1 MLYTYTLYVS
11 PKGKVFQLFWS
22 KTGTDFDHSVLRLCI
37 VSRLLPFWEEK
48 RDISRVSWAA
58 HSTKTKTF
66 DVYPPP
72 HPPPRDWTVDKDSN
86 SIKGQSKKSDSLN
99 FLDSHD
105 NLNIFT
111 LGEKVHYKGLK
122 EYTRFDQ
129 FELVCHCS
137 SVVRAS
143 KT

>member
-1 MLYTYTLYVS
+1 M
-11 PKGKVFQLFWS
+11 
-22 KTGTDFDHSVLRLCI
+22 
-37 VSRLLPFWEEK
+37 
-48 RDISRVSWAA
+48 
-58 HSTKTKTF
+58 
-66 DVYPPP
+66 
-72 HPPPRDWTVDKDSN
+72 DKDSN
-86 SIKGQSKKSDSLN
+86 SIKCQSKKSDSLN

-122 EYTRFDQ
+122 EYTRFNSQLKEHQ

-143 KT
+143 KA